1 MQNKLAPH
9 EIYAYLAFS
18 LIMVTEESRNMVQS
32 LHEIVCINQVINMA
46 TMENFAIISD
56 KFNLNKLCTEV
67 IYQIICNTIASSRN
81 LTLP

>member
-32 LHEIVCINQVINMA
+32 LHEIVCINQQ
-46 TMENFAIISD
+46 
-56 KFNLNKLCTEV
+56 L
-67 IYQIICNTIASSRN
+67 
-81 LTLP
+81 